1 MTMNDLVII
10 TISLWSIINRSF
22 SLLAFKGVHCS
33 TCPRIPLYGREV
45 PYPTSEENDE
55 KLSYK
60 DDEY

>member
-1 MTMNDLVII
+1 MNDLFVI

-22 SLLAFKGVHCS
+22 SLLTFKGVHCS

-55 KLSYK
+55 KL
-60 DDEY
+60 